1 MLTSVPT
8 CTEDQKNYVETCKD
22 ISGKLQLIIHQALV
36 DFKESK
42 DEFLSQKIGKLF
54 QVVGLYR
61 QAFEKLNVKTKSEF
75 DGLARRY
82 FSSPEVRDAFDEITQ
97 SERDWDEALEEIDK
111 TLNTSVAV
119 QLKEGDTL
127 PLEMTAVN
135 ARSKENVTL
144 ASFVH
149 SQPFLLMVLL
159 RHFACLP
166 CRDHLCEIV
175 ARQAELKQ
183 LGAEILIVSFGEQ
196 LGADNWLKETN
207 CPFDMILDPNRKI
220 YLSFGLHRSVSK
232 VWSCACMIYYVEQ
245 LLKGRQLPRPLEN
258 VHDDPQQMGG
268 DFILDNTGRVVF
280 SYCSKVSND
289 RPSVDQILA
298 AIHSHITQG
307 KVSQE

>member
-8 CTEDQKNYVETCKD
+8 CTGDQKNYVDTCKD
-22 ISGKLQLIIHQALV
+22 ISGKLQLIIHQALA

-119 QLKEGDTL
+119 QLKE
-127 PLEMTAVN
+127 
-135 ARSKENVTL
+135 
-144 ASFVH
+144 
-149 SQPFLLMVLL
+149 
-159 RHFACLP
+159 
-166 CRDHLCEIV
+166 DHLCEIV

-183 LGAEILIVSFGEQ
+183 FGAEILIVSFGEQ

-207 CPFDMILDPNRKI
+207 CPFDMILDPYRKI

-232 VWSCACMIYYVEQ
+232 VWSCACMVYYVEQ

-298 AIHSHITQG
+298 AIHSHHSG
-307 KVSQE
+307 

>member
-135 ARSKENVTL
+135 ARSKE
-144 ASFVH
+144 
-149 SQPFLLMVLL
+149 
-159 RHFACLP
+159 
-166 CRDHLCEIV
+166 DIV

-183 LGAEILIVSFGEQ
+183 FGAEILIVSFGEQ